1 VESPVIAVRGDS
13 RWKTLADFIA
23 DARARPQRITLGHS
37 GIGSH
42 THIALVAFT
51 RAAGIEVTDVPFGA
65 AQVVPSLVGGH
76 VDAVVQLPAALTGQV
91 RQGAV
96 RLLAAFIPERDP
108 ALPEVPTAREQGV
121 NVALEAWRGIAV
133 PHGTPRPVVAQLEAA
148 IRRTVESAEFV
159 KTSENLGVRP
169 AFLPAAEF
177 GELIAKEDAE
187 LARVMQAIG
196 LKK

>member
-1 VESPVIAVRGDS
+1 M
-13 RWKTLADFIA
+13 
-23 DARARPQRITLGHS
+23 
-37 GIGSH
+37 
-42 THIALVAFT
+42 
-51 RAAGIEVTDVPFGA
+51 
-65 AQVVPSLVGGH
+65 
-76 VDAVVQLPAALTGQV
+76 

-96 RLLAAFIPERDP
+96 RLLAALIPERDP

-121 NVALEAWRGIAV
+121 NVSLEAWRGIAV
-133 PHGTPRPVVAQLEAA
+133 PHGTPRPVGAQLETA
-148 IRRTVESAEFV
+148 IRRTVQSAEFM
-159 KTSENLGVRP
+159 KTSESLGVRP